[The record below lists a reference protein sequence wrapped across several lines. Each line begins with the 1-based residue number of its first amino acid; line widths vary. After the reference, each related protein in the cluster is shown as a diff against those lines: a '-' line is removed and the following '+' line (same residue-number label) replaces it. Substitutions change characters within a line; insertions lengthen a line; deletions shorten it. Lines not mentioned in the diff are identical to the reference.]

1 MQDYERG
8 GLKMIDIE
16 RFILSLK
23 VGWIKRLAQ
32 TDVLKYLSILNSIPK
47 AWKRQLKNEN
57 QNIQPDVKIIQM
69 IEENKLTN
77 SYIYKTLMQRT
88 EINISKPREKWNSI
102 FSNENLN
109 WRAIYLVQKSTN
121 DIRLRNFQYKH
132 LMRIIPTNQ
141 FLTKCHI
148 TSSTLCDFC
157 NMEI

>member
-32 TDVLKYLSILNSIPK
+32 TDFLKYLSILNSIPK

-109 WRAIYLVQKSTN
+109 WRAIYLVQKSKL
-121 DIRLRNFQYKH
+121 I
-132 LMRIIPTNQ
+132 
-141 FLTKCHI
+141 
-148 TSSTLCDFC
+148 
-157 NMEI
+157 